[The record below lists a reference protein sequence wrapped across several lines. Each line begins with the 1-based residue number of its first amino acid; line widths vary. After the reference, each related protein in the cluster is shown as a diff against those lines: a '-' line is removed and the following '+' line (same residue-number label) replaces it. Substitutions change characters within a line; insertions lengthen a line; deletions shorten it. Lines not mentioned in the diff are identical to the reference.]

1 MPDKVKNILVK
12 AISWSQ
18 FQAMA
23 LQCVIHAN
31 HDEKRLLKQLIHY
44 LGKVTNMQ
52 NQYSNLVYVVSLS
65 RDTFSAADIT
75 FIDVVEKFGKYFHPV
90 GGSKGAWPIEPPN
103 YIAFRYSGALQ
114 SIHHEEALH
123 QVREACDQ
131 GQPLSIGLIGL
142 IGGLSRTGAPFME
155 NASAY
160 SAFRRFPVPSFPL
173 F

>member
-1 MPDKVKNILVK
+1 MKLTEAVRLLPSAFPPGWLTHQQCRLHMPDKVKNILVK

-75 FIDVVEKFGKYFHPV
+75 FIDVVEKFELVSCTNAKQCCQ
-90 GGSKGAWPIEPPN
+90 
-103 YIAFRYSGALQ
+103 FRQ
-114 SIHHEEALH
+114 
-123 QVREACDQ
+123 D
-131 GQPLSIGLIGL
+131 
-142 IGGLSRTGAPFME
+142 SR
-155 NASAY
+155 
-160 SAFRRFPVPSFPL
+160 
-173 F
+173 